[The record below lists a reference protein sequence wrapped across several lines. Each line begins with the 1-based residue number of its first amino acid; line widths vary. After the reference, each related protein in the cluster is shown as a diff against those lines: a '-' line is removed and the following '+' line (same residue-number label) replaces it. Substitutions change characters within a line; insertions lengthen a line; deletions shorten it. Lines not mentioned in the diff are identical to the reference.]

1 MSTPAPTPGRAAGRR
16 RGPLAREGTEHIAWC
31 EAGAEAAT
39 ATAPG
44 TQQTL
49 SKNSA
54 TARVT
59 ILPFPYCHPSPA
71 KALRAAGWSPHRA
84 SHQTRKLP
92 PYQSTG
98 LPTPLATG
106 PWPSSLAAAQAQPL
120 ILSVCLLPHP
130 QEPVSRAPPLLTG
143 NRQTPATVRRDHKFL
158 EPRGP
163 G

>member
-1 MSTPAPTPGRAAGRR
+1 MGETYTQARPEDEYPSRDPREGAGRR

-39 ATAPG
+39 APAPG
-44 TQQTL
+44 TQQVL

-54 TARVT
+54 TARS
-59 ILPFPYCHPSPA
+59 PSFFPHCHPSPVTV
-71 KALRAAGWSPHRA
+71 LRAAGWNPHCA

-106 PWPSSLAAAQAQPL
+106 PWPSRLAAAQAQPL
-120 ILSVCLLPHP
+120 ALSGCPLPHP
-130 QEPVSRAPPLLTG
+130 QEPVSRAPPCD
-143 NRQTPATVRRDHKFL
+143 REQAAARDSQA
-158 EPRGP
+158 
-163 G
+163 